1 MYEWWY
7 KSKYMDITEISIFHK
22 MHNYFT
28 VFLIGQ
34 KRIWITTNF
43 NRSMYQCI
51 INIDLKYRLTKTE
64 NILPNNPPSKN
75 TNSATATN
83 QFIPFEPILHPI
95 INISFSTERKQ
106 QFLTVISFNR
116 SVIQYIDIYRSTLK
130 INKGMGSLFFPKFP
144 IIFLWIY
151 NSGFPYGLISKPY
164 STDEL
169 YWAKCSTESFFI
181 ENLLRAMHF

>member
-22 MHNYFT
+22 MHNFFT

-64 NILPNNPPSKN
+64 NILPNNSPSKN
-75 TNSATATN
+75 TNSATTTN
-83 QFIPFEPILHPI
+83 QFITFEPILHPI
-95 INISFSTERKQ
+95 IKISFSTERKQ
-106 QFLTVISFNR
+106 KFLTAISFKW
-116 SVIQYIDIYRSTLK
+116 SVIQYIFIYCSTLK
-130 INKGMGSLFFPKFP
+130 INKGRGSLFFQSFQSFSSGY
-144 IIFLWIY
+144 IIVDFL
-151 NSGFPYGLISKPY
+151 
-164 STDEL
+164 TD
-169 YWAKCSTESFFI
+169 
-181 ENLLRAMHF
+181 